1 MEDSP
6 EKKSLRAIL
15 LEKRDNTS
23 FDFLNIASEK
33 IQKRLK
39 KINEFRNAQK
49 IGAYYPIGSEILTQN
64 IIQELLSNGK
74 DVFLP
79 KVIGDKKMEFRK
91 IIDFSSIE
99 KSSFDIM
106 EPKDGCPIDN
116 NLDVILVPTVGI
128 SPIGVRLGYGHGFY
142 DRFLTEDARAATI
155 TTISLTLEKQIVKNI
170 PKSEHDVLIDWI
182 VTEDRFLKT
191 ASTTV

>member
-23 FDFLNIASEK
+23 FDFMNIASEK
-33 IQKRLK
+33 IQKKLK
-39 KINEFRNAQK
+39 KINEFRHAQK

-91 IIDFSSIE
+91 ITDFSSLE
-99 KSSFDIM
+99 KGSFDIM

-142 DRFLTEDARAATI
+142 DRFLNEYARAATV

-191 ASTTV
+191 TSTTV